1 VLSPARHDSDRGK
14 AAECCPDRR
23 RAVVRARAH
32 RGVAV
37 GEWSLITAG
46 DGPGAGLSGLS

>member
-1 VLSPARHDSDRGK
+1 VLSPARHDSVRGE
-14 AAECCPDRR
+14 AAECRPDRR